1 MLQTKIGGIHPNLDL
16 GVGLPL
22 AHFLEIILNPPKAY
36 TPYNL
41 LDALEPEA
49 VGCVEVEYIST
60 HTGKVLKIHT
70 QVKATKQ
77 VLEIVCFNH
86 TPYHLKIF
94 TQKSYFV
101 YGKLSLSP
109 YNNALQMLNPKIID
123 KPNTIALR
131 FDKDCKKL
139 PAFLRQDQYKTYL
152 DFCLATLTPQNLEKL
167 VSLGVPLQV
176 VQHISEI
183 FHPSIDF
190 ALAHNAHKGF
200 CLPHL
205 QALKYIEALAYMCA
219 LSSKT
224 FDFPAKFSQHAN
236 TRALAEFVNN
246 LPFALTNDQQRAIES
261 IKHDMQGLRAT
272 KRLVMGDVGC
282 GKTMVILASVALCA
296 PYKSLL
302 MAPTSILAKQIYT
315 EALKYLPQ
323 SIKPLLLL
331 GGANGKQKE
340 TFSEADFIVGTT
352 ALLYAPLD
360 TSKVALVIS
369 DEQHRFGTKQRH
381 ALQTLATQAGGSKPH
396 YLQFSATPIPRTLAM
411 MEAKFIATSFLKDKP
426 YTKDIQTR
434 IVDKPQFNALL
445 THIKAEIGEG
455 KQVAVIY
462 PLVEESESM
471 DYLSL
476 KEGTPYWQKRF
487 ENVFVVSGKD
497 NDKEDIMEGFA
508 KGGQLLLATTL
519 IEVGISL
526 PKLSTIVI
534 VGPERLGL
542 ATLHQL
548 RGRVARLGGKGY
560 CYLFTHQPTNPRLH
574 NFSQTL
580 DGFEIANL
588 DLKYRRSGD
597 LLEGT
602 QQSGDAFNFLDLS
615 QDSSLIEEVSALFS
629 PTA

>member
-1 MLQTKIGGIHPNLDL
+1 MLSTKMGGIYPNLDL

-41 LDALEPEA
+41 LDTLEPGSI
-49 VGCVEVEYIST
+49 GCVEVEYMST
-60 HTGKVLKIHT
+60 HMSKTLKIQT
-70 QVKATKQ
+70 RVKASQ
-77 VLEIVCFNH
+77 QPLDLVFFNH

-101 YGKLSLSP
+101 YGKLSTNP
-109 YNNALQMLNPKIID
+109 YTNALQMLNPKTIN

-139 PAFLRQDQYKTYL
+139 PAFLKQDQYKTYL
-152 DFCLATLTPQNLEKL
+152 DFCLATLIPQNLEKL
-167 VSLGVPLQV
+167 TNLGVPLQV
-176 VQHISEI
+176 VQHLDEI
-183 FHPSIDF
+183 FHPTMDF
-190 ALAHNAHKGF
+190 ALAYNAHKGF
-200 CLPHL
+200 ATPHL
-205 QALKYIEALAYMCA
+205 QALKYIEALTYMCA
-219 LSSKT
+219 LNSKI

-236 TRALAEFVNN
+236 TKALAEFVSN
-246 LPFALTNDQQRAIES
+246 LPFTLTNDQQKAINA
-261 IKHDMQGLRAT
+261 IQQDMQGFKAT

-315 EALKYLPQ
+315 EALKYLPK

-331 GGANGKQKE
+331 GGMAHKQKE
-340 TFSEADFIVGTT
+340 AFEEADFVVGTT

-381 ALQTLATQAGGSKPH
+381 TLQTLATKAGNKPH

-411 MEAKFIATSFLKDKP
+411 MGAKFIATSFLKDKP

-445 THIKAEIGEG
+445 THIKAEIRAD

-462 PLVEESESM
+462 PLVEESERM

-476 KEGTPYWQKRF
+476 KEGAPYWQKRF
-487 ENVFVVSGKD
+487 EKVFVVSGKD
-497 NDKEDIMEGFA
+497 KDKENIMEGFV
-508 KGGQLLLATTL
+508 KEGQLLLATTL

-526 PKLSTIVI
+526 PKLSTIVV

-548 RGRVARLGGKGY
+548 RGRVARLGGRGY
-560 CYLFTHQPTNPRLH
+560 CYLFTHQPTNRRLH
-574 NFSQTL
+574 DFSQTL

-588 DLKYRRSGD
+588 DLKYRNSGD
-597 LLEGT
+597 LLQGT
-602 QQSGDAFNFLDLS
+602 QQSGDAFHFLDLS
-615 QDSSLIEEVSALFS
+615 QDVSIVEKVRALF
-629 PTA
+629 

>member
-1 MLQTKIGGIHPNLDL
+1 MDL

-22 AHFLEIILNPPKAY
+22 AHFLEIILNPPKVY

-41 LDALEPEA
+41 LDVLESGT
-49 VGCVEVEYIST
+49 VGCVEVEYVDIRA
-60 HTGKVLKIHT
+60 GRILKIQT
-70 QVKATKQ
+70 QVKTTGRG
-77 VLEIVCFNH
+77 LELLFFNH
-86 TPYHLKIF
+86 SPYHLKNF
-94 TQKSYFV
+94 TKKRYFI
-101 YGKLSLSP
+101 YGKLSTNP
-109 YNNALQMLNPKIID
+109 YTNAPQMVNPKIIAA
-123 KPNTIALR
+123 PNTVAMR

-139 PAFLRQDQYKTYL
+139 AAFLKQDQYKTYL

-167 VSLGVPLQV
+167 MSLGVPKQV

-183 FHPSIDF
+183 FHPSMDF
-190 ALAHNAHKGF
+190 ALAYNTHKGF
-200 CLPHL
+200 CPPHL

-224 FDFPAKFSQHAN
+224 FDFPAKFGQHAN
-236 TRALAEFVNN
+236 TQALADFVNN
-246 LPFALTNDQQRAIES
+246 LPFALTNDQQRAVES
-261 IKHDMQGLRAT
+261 IKHDMQGLKAT

-315 EALKYLPQ
+315 EAVKYLPK

-331 GGANGKQKE
+331 GGTANKQKE
-340 TFSEADFIVGTT
+340 AFNEADFIVGTT

-381 ALQTLATQAGGSKPH
+381 TLQTLATQAGSKPH

-411 MEAKFIATSFLKDKP
+411 MGAKFIATSFLKDKP

-445 THIKAEIGEG
+445 THIKAEIGAD

-462 PLVEESESM
+462 PLVEESETM

-476 KEGTPYWQKRF
+476 KEGAPYWQKRF
-487 ENVFVVSGKD
+487 EKVFVVSGKD
-497 NDKEDIMEGFA
+497 KDKEDIMEIFA
-508 KGGQLLLATTL
+508 KEGQLLLATTL

-526 PKLSTIVI
+526 PKLSTIVV

-548 RGRVARLGGKGY
+548 RGRVARLGGRGY
-560 CYLFTHQPTNPRLH
+560 CYLFTHQPTNRRLH
-574 NFSQTL
+574 DFSQTL

-588 DLKYRRSGD
+588 DLKYRNSGD
-597 LLEGT
+597 LLQGT

-615 QDSSLIEEVSALFS
+615 QDASIIEKVRTLF
-629 PTA
+629 

>member
-1 MLQTKIGGIHPNLDL
+1 MGGINSNTDL

-22 AHFLEIILNPPKAY
+22 ARFLEIILNPPKTY
-36 TPYNL
+36 TPYPILNN
-41 LDALEPEA
+41 LEPGV
-49 VGCVEVEYIST
+49 VGCIEVAYLSM
-60 HTGKVLKIHT
+60 HTSKVLKIQT
-70 QVKATKQ
+70 KTKATQ
-77 VLEIVCFNH
+77 QSLDLLCFNH

-101 YGKLSLSP
+101 YGKLSTNP
-109 YNNALQMLNPKIID
+109 YTNALQMINPKIID
-123 KPNTIALR
+123 KPNTITMR
-131 FDKDCKKL
+131 FDKACKKL
-139 PAFLRQDQYKTYL
+139 PAFLKQDQHKTYL

-167 VSLGVPLQV
+167 VNLGVPLQV
-176 VQHISEI
+176 VQHINEI
-183 FHPSIDF
+183 FHPSMDF
-190 ALAHNAHKGF
+190 ALAYNAHKGF
-200 CLPHL
+200 CPPHL

-236 TRALAEFVNN
+236 TQALAEFVSN
-246 LPFALTNDQQRAIES
+246 LPFALTNDQQKAIS
-261 IKHDMQGLRAT
+261 AIQNDMQGFKAT

-315 EALKYLPQ
+315 EALKYLPK

-331 GGANGKQKE
+331 GGTTSKQKE
-340 TFSEADFIVGTT
+340 AFNEADFIIGTT

-381 ALQTLATQAGGSKPH
+381 TLQTLATQAGNKPH

-411 MEAKFIATSFLKDKP
+411 MGAKFIATSFLKDKP
-426 YTKDIQTR
+426 YTKDIRTH

-445 THIKAEIGEG
+445 THIKAEIGAD

-462 PLVEESESM
+462 PLVEESETM

-476 KEGTPYWQKRF
+476 KEGAPYWQKRF
-487 ENVFVVSGKD
+487 ERVFVVSGKD
-497 NDKEDIMEGFA
+497 KDKEDIMEGFA
-508 KGGQLLLATTL
+508 KEGQLLLATTL

-548 RGRVARLGGKGY
+548 RGRVARLGGRGY
-560 CYLFTHQPTNPRLH
+560 CYLFTHQPTNRRLH
-574 NFSQTL
+574 DFSQTL

-588 DLKYRRSGD
+588 DLKYRHSGD
-597 LLEGT
+597 LLQGT

-615 QDSSLIEEVSALFS
+615 QDTHIIEQVSTLFS
-629 PTA
+629 

>member
-1 MLQTKIGGIHPNLDL
+1 MGGINSNTDL

-22 AHFLEIILNPPKAY
+22 ARFLEIILNPPKTY
-36 TPYNL
+36 TPYPILNN
-41 LDALEPEA
+41 LEPGV
-49 VGCVEVEYIST
+49 VGCIEVAYLSM
-60 HTGKVLKIHT
+60 HTSKVLKIQT
-70 QVKATKQ
+70 KTKATQ
-77 VLEIVCFNH
+77 QSLDLLCFNH

-101 YGKLSLSP
+101 YGKLSTNP
-109 YNNALQMLNPKIID
+109 YTNALQMINPKIID
-123 KPNTIALR
+123 KPNTITMR

-139 PAFLRQDQYKTYL
+139 PAFLKQDQHKTYL
-152 DFCLATLTPQNLEKL
+152 DFCLATLAPQNLEKL

-176 VQHISEI
+176 VQHINEI
-183 FHPSIDF
+183 FHPSMDF
-190 ALAHNAHKGF
+190 ALAYNAHKGF
-200 CLPHL
+200 CPPHL

-236 TRALAEFVNN
+236 TQALAEFVNN
-246 LPFALTNDQQRAIES
+246 LPFALTNDQQKAIS
-261 IKHDMQGLRAT
+261 TIQNDMQGFKAT

-315 EALKYLPQ
+315 EALKYLPK

-331 GGANGKQKE
+331 GGTTSKQKE
-340 TFSEADFIVGTT
+340 AFNEADFIIGTT

-381 ALQTLATQAGGSKPH
+381 TLQTLATQAGNKPH

-411 MEAKFIATSFLKDKP
+411 MGAKFIATSFLKDKP
-426 YTKDIQTR
+426 YTKDIRTH

-445 THIKAEIGEG
+445 THIKAEIGAD

-462 PLVEESESM
+462 PLVEESETM

-476 KEGTPYWQKRF
+476 KEGAPYWQKRF
-487 ENVFVVSGKD
+487 ERVFVVSGKD
-497 NDKEDIMEGFA
+497 KDKEDIMEGFA
-508 KGGQLLLATTL
+508 KEGQLLLATTL

-560 CYLFTHQPTNPRLH
+560 CYLFTHQPTNRRLH
-574 NFSQTL
+574 DFSQTL

-588 DLKYRRSGD
+588 DLKYRHSGD
-597 LLEGT
+597 LLQGT

-615 QDSSLIEEVSALFS
+615 QDTHIIEQVSTLFS
-629 PTA
+629 

>member
-1 MLQTKIGGIHPNLDL
+1 MLPTKVGGIHPNLDL

-22 AHFLEIILNPPKAY
+22 AHFLEIILNPPKVY

-41 LDALEPEA
+41 LDVLESGT
-49 VGCVEVEYIST
+49 VGCVEVEYVDIRA
-60 HTGKVLKIHT
+60 GRILKIQT
-70 QVKATKQ
+70 QVKTTGRG
-77 VLEIVCFNH
+77 LELLFFNH
-86 TPYHLKIF
+86 SPYHLKNF
-94 TQKSYFV
+94 TKKRYFI
-101 YGKLSLSP
+101 YGKLSTNP
-109 YNNALQMLNPKIID
+109 YTNAPQMVNPKIIAA
-123 KPNTIALR
+123 PNTVAMR

-139 PAFLRQDQYKTYL
+139 AAFLKQDQYKTYL

-167 VSLGVPLQV
+167 MSLGVPKQV

-183 FHPSIDF
+183 FHPSMDF
-190 ALAHNAHKGF
+190 ALAYNTHKGF
-200 CLPHL
+200 CPPHL

-224 FDFPAKFSQHAN
+224 FDFPAKFGQHAN
-236 TRALAEFVNN
+236 TQALADFVNN
-246 LPFALTNDQQRAIES
+246 LPFALTNDQQRAVES
-261 IKHDMQGLRAT
+261 IKHDMQGLKAT

-315 EALKYLPQ
+315 EAVKYLPK

-331 GGANGKQKE
+331 GGTANKQKE
-340 TFSEADFIVGTT
+340 AFNEADFIVGTT

-381 ALQTLATQAGGSKPH
+381 TLQTLATQAGSKPH

-411 MEAKFIATSFLKDKP
+411 MGAKFIATSFLKDKP

-445 THIKAEIGEG
+445 THIKAEIGAD

-462 PLVEESESM
+462 PLVEESETM

-476 KEGTPYWQKRF
+476 KEGAPYWQKRF
-487 ENVFVVSGKD
+487 EKVFVVSGKD
-497 NDKEDIMEGFA
+497 KDKEDIMEIFA
-508 KGGQLLLATTL
+508 KEGQLLLATTL

-526 PKLSTIVI
+526 PKLSTIVV

-548 RGRVARLGGKGY
+548 RGRVARLGGRGY
-560 CYLFTHQPTNPRLH
+560 CYLFTHQPTNRRLH
-574 NFSQTL
+574 DFSQTL

-588 DLKYRRSGD
+588 DLKYRNSGD
-597 LLEGT
+597 LLQGT

-615 QDSSLIEEVSALFS
+615 QDASIIEKVRTLF
-629 PTA
+629 

>member
-1 MLQTKIGGIHPNLDL
+1 MLPTKVGGIHPNLDL

-41 LDALEPEA
+41 LDILESGA
-49 VGCVEVEYIST
+49 VGCVEVEYVDIRA
-60 HTGKVLKIHT
+60 GRILKIQT
-70 QVKATKQ
+70 QVKTTGRG
-77 VLEIVCFNH
+77 LELLFFNH
-86 TPYHLKIF
+86 SPYHLKNF
-94 TQKSYFV
+94 TKKRYFI
-101 YGKLSLSP
+101 YGKLSTNP
-109 YNNALQMLNPKIID
+109 YTNAPQMVNPKIIAA
-123 KPNTIALR
+123 PNTVAMR

-139 PAFLRQDQYKTYL
+139 AAFLKQDQYKTYL

-167 VSLGVPLQV
+167 MSLGVPRQV

-183 FHPSIDF
+183 FHPSMDF
-190 ALAHNAHKGF
+190 ALAYNAHKGF
-200 CLPHL
+200 CPPHL

-224 FDFPAKFSQHAN
+224 FDFPAKFGQHAN
-236 TRALAEFVNN
+236 TQALADFVNN
-246 LPFALTNDQQRAIES
+246 LPFALTNDQQRAVES
-261 IKHDMQGLRAT
+261 IKHDMQGLKAT

-315 EALKYLPQ
+315 EAVKYLPK

-331 GGANGKQKE
+331 GGTASKQKE
-340 TFSEADFIVGTT
+340 AFNEADFIVGTT

-381 ALQTLATQAGGSKPH
+381 TLQTLATQAGSKPH

-411 MEAKFIATSFLKDKP
+411 MGAKFIATSFLKDKP
-426 YTKDIQTR
+426 YIKDIQTR

-445 THIKAEIGEG
+445 THIKAEIGAD

-462 PLVEESESM
+462 PLVEESETM

-476 KEGTPYWQKRF
+476 KEGAPYWQKRF
-487 ENVFVVSGKD
+487 EKVFVVSGKD
-497 NDKEDIMEGFA
+497 KDKEDIMEIFA
-508 KGGQLLLATTL
+508 KEGQLLLATTL

-526 PKLSTIVI
+526 PKLSTIVV

-548 RGRVARLGGKGY
+548 RGRVARLGGRGY
-560 CYLFTHQPTNPRLH
+560 CYLFTHQPTNRRLH
-574 NFSQTL
+574 DFSQTL

-588 DLKYRRSGD
+588 DLKYRNSGD
-597 LLEGT
+597 LLQGT

-615 QDSSLIEEVSALFS
+615 QDASIIEKVRTLF
-629 PTA
+629 